1 MEKLSKVVTTYIQ
14 TNKILERMN
23 PVDRHQKLPS
33 DLQALRMRV
42 LDKGTLLGKL
52 RRKGRCM
59 T

>member
-1 MEKLSKVVTTYIQ
+1 MSKVVTTYIQ